1 MMAFL
6 FRPVRLLPVIRQLAL
21 VAMLLVQATIVA
33 SPLFE
38 PHSTG
43 APVTHVEEPGTRH
56 VDMHNEETCVVCS
69 VRAMSSCGLV
79 SSAVAIAWR
88 RDSRTVSGARF
99 AERLCADDVP
109 ATVASAY
116 TIRSFCIRTQ
126 V

>member
-69 VRAMSSCGLV
+69 VRAMHV
-79 SSAVAIAWR
+79 VITTPAAAIATVLEAGTTLSTEVPR
-88 RDSRTVSGARF
+88 LSLHAALALYPSRAPPV
-99 AERLCADDVP
+99 
-109 ATVASAY
+109 
-116 TIRSFCIRTQ
+116 
-126 V
+126 